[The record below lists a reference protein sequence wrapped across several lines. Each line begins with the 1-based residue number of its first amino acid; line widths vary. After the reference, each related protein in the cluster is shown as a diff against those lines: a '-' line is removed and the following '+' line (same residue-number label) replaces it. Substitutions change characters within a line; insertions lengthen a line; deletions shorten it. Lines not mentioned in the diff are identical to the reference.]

1 MRRLALVAVLTA
13 LFTPS
18 AVWTAESALAPSAD
32 SIAAGATPA
41 GSLRV
46 ILAKNGNVRYAPT
59 TQSKVIVTLP
69 SKSEVEILGPAKVAG
84 WYVIRFPREGSA
96 WVHSKVLQAVDGGK
110 RWRVTEDRSRAR
122 DDSTL
127 RSEIV
132 AELNKGEILEDKGR
146 INGDW
151 RAVFLPNAVA
161 YISASVLDMP
171 SNLAQAQ
178 KDAAT
183 RATEAV
189 QTWGTAQS
197 VYASFFDQL
206 KSNPQNALVLDW
218 QGLAVQL
225 DSVIRNHPDADVR
238 VSAQRIKDG
247 IINVAAAAKNVQLA
261 KGITPTA
268 GLAVEAS
275 PIPGAAVTTN
285 TTTTGTISTKT
296 GVVQTSG
303 TSGDPLAPAL
313 LNVPNPAPVPTIAVT
328 PIPLNTAIE
337 PLAPT
342 EIPQAPVTPVAAAK
356 PFAVEGFVTQ
366 QNFEQVG
373 VTEVLVDGDSN
384 IVAFLKVQVGKDVQL
399 SEYYWR
405 WVGVKGEVQKV
416 DQSKHNLGRDVPL
429 VIVDGLSL
437 AAGR

>member
-13 LFTPS
+13 LFAPS
-18 AVWTAESALAPSAD
+18 AVWTAESPLAPTAD
-32 SIAAGATPA
+32 SLAAGAAPA

-69 SKSEVEILGPAKVAG
+69 AKSEVEILGSAKVTG

-151 RAVFLPNAVA
+151 RAVYLPNAVA
-161 YISASVLDMP
+161 YISSTVLDMP
-171 SNLAQAQ
+171 ANLEQAR
-178 KDAAT
+178 KDADT
-183 RATEAV
+183 RAAEAV
-189 QTWGTAQS
+189 QNWGTAQS
-197 VYASFFDQL
+197 IYAGFLDQL
-206 KSNPQNALVLDW
+206 KNNQRNALALDW
-218 QGLAVQL
+218 QGLMVQL
-225 DSVIRNHPDADVR
+225 DSVICNHPDADIR

-247 IINVAAAAKNVQLA
+247 IVNVLVATGNRPGGTGDKRPVIEPWPIPIELGTIPENRHSASNT
-261 KGITPTA
+261 GTSIDPTA
-268 GLAVEAS
+268 PNMLEVPET
-275 PIPGAAVTTN
+275 PP
-285 TTTTGTISTKT
+285 
-296 GVVQTSG
+296 
-303 TSGDPLAPAL
+303 APAD
-313 LNVPNPAPVPTIAVT
+313 PAT
-328 PIPLNTAIE
+328 PIPLITAE
-337 PLAPT
+337 PLPLTQISKPAV
-342 EIPQAPVTPVAAAK
+342 PVPAVKAFAA
-356 PFAVEGFVTQ
+356 EGFVTQ

-373 VTEVLVDGDSN
+373 ATEVLVDGDSN
-384 IVAFLKVQVGKDVQL
+384 IVAFLKVAVGKDVQL

-405 WVGVKGEVQKV
+405 WVGVNGEVQKV
-416 DQSKHNLGRDVPL
+416 EQSKHNLGRDVPL
-429 VIVDGLSL
+429 VIVDSLSL
-437 AAGR
+437 SAGR